1 MEGRVYDEMIMSM
14 SRSLGSYE
22 QSGII
27 WLRIANCA
35 ANG

>member
-1 MEGRVYDEMIMSM
+1 MDGRVYDKMIMSM

-22 QSGII
+22 RSGII
-27 WLRIANCA
+27 WLKFANCA